1 MQKCLNNALT
11 QKFEQERASANK
23 ELAIRKCVFMVF
35 MVFMVSLFTKIIK
48 IILNIRH
55 GSRAETTF
63 VIFVLIWL
71 IINRLR
77 IITFCIEL
85 RRQNDALEEIAE
97 K

>member
-1 MQKCLNNALT
+1 MQHN
-11 QKFEQERASANK
+11 
-23 ELAIRKCVFMVF
+23 
-35 MVFMVSLFTKIIK
+35 
-48 IILNIRH
+48 
-55 GSRAETTF
+55 GRAETTF
-63 VIFVLIWL
+63 LIFVLIWL